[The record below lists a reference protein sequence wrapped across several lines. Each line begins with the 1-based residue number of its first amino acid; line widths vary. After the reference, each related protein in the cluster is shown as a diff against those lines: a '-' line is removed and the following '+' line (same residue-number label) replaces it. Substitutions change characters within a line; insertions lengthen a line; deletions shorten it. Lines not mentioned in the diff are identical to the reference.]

1 MKTPRKVSD
10 SISRILLVSLI
21 LLSLTV
27 TPLPKAN
34 AIFDPLTLGA
44 LAGLAEVVGG
54 KVNSVAAT
62 LGAEVAEA
70 AAAVSR
76 EVNSVIET
84 AKAAYADALNTTID
98 SFDAFTSR
106 KLLDIQ
112 DLLYTLND
120 LLERNIALVRD
131 TLIEVIT
138 TASAELRGA
147 AADLQS
153 RLQSLIVVGG
163 ETAVYVIDRTLFN
176 VVQLVALILLG
187 IGVLIFV
194 GLLFR
199 EKRPKGLALALA
211 VLLMFAFVAVFG
223 AFALVPSVRAAALS
237 ATGLGIETQFE
248 AAKAAKPEVFLA
260 SPSIIIRGE
269 TRSITLQGIH
279 LRELGEPRI
288 VIGTQSLPINASDD
302 RTIVVNTSD
311 LTLPDGEHTL
321 SVRYGDDE
329 GARLVVQ
336 VRSPAPTP
344 EPPADLSIRSFS
356 LNPSS
361 PVRGRSTTATIVVQN
376 TGRTAA
382 GRFRV
387 QWEAIAGTT
396 ASSSEMVV
404 DSLAPG
410 ASRTVTL
417 TYTYPNAGSFDT
429 RARVDAGNTVTEA
442 NESNNISNLSIRVVL
457 RRAEV
462 TVVFDRF
469 VVAHDA
475 NGFGGT
481 NVGMNFDVNGESA
494 YREFNNINDDQNNSD
509 LTRNFNRP
517 IALTIQRQL
526 NENETLTICAD
537 GRRWHGTYSGP
548 TGRVCLENLT
558 SRNEWSAGGLRNSPE
573 NDYGRYDIRW
583 YFSYR
588 ISVRW
593 LN

>member
-1 MKTPRKVSD
+1 MKTLRKVSD
-10 SISRILLVSLI
+10 SIARVLLVSLI

-76 EVNSVIET
+76 EVNNVIET
-84 AKAAYADALNTTID
+84 AKSAYADALNTTID

-120 LLERNIALVRD
+120 LLEQNIALVRD
-131 TLIEVIT
+131 TLVEVIT

-199 EKRPKGLALALA
+199 EKRPKGLAMVLAL
-211 VLLMFAFVAVFG
+211 LLMLAFVAVFG
-223 AFALVPSVRAAALS
+223 AFALVPSIRAAALS

-248 AAKAAKPEVFLA
+248 AAKVAKPEVFLA

-269 TRSITLQGIH
+269 TRSITIQGIH
-279 LRELGEPRI
+279 LRELGEPNI

-302 RTIVVNTSD
+302 RTIVVNTSG
-311 LTLPDGEHTL
+311 LTLPNGEHTL
-321 SVRYGDDE
+321 MVRYGDEE
-329 GARLVVQ
+329 GARLVVE
-336 VRSPAPTP
+336 VRPPAPTP
-344 EPPADLSIRSFS
+344 EPPADLSIRSFT
-356 LNPSS
+356 LTPSS

-396 ASSSEMVV
+396 GSSHEMVV

-417 TYTYPNAGSFDT
+417 SHSYANAGSFDT
-429 RARVDAGNTVTEA
+429 RVLVDAGNTVTES
-442 NESNNISNLSIRVVL
+442 NESNNISTRSIRVVL
-457 RRAEV
+457 RRAEI
-462 TVVFDRF
+462 TIVFDRF
-469 VVAHDA
+469 VVPHDA

-481 NVGMNFDVNGESA
+481 NVGINFDVNGESA
-494 YREFNNINDDQNNSD
+494 YREFNNINDDQNNND
-509 LTRNFNRP
+509 LRVNFNRP
-517 IALTIQRQL
+517 ISLTVQRQL
-526 NENETLTICAD
+526 NENEILTICAD